1 MDTDPSFLPSLFAQT
16 VVHVQHTIYIA

>member
-16 VVHVQHTIYIA
+16 VVHVQHAIYIA